1 MTKVNDNRYVF
12 FLLILVVILWGLNV
26 VAIKYLTSFFPP
38 LALAPIRL
46 CLASALLL
54 PLVFKKHGY
63 KKLSRKEW
71 LPIIGVST
79 FCIFLHQ
86 IALNIGLTATSG
98 MHAVLILGL
107 NPLFTTTSAGY
118 LLKEKF
124 TWEKGIAILLGFG
137 GLLLVVSGKSQ
148 GGATLFGDGIVL
160 IATITFVIGSLF
172 VKKATV
178 SVSPLVVTA
187 YSHTLAS
194 IGLLILGLSV
204 NPEWSYPGSF
214 DFWPIIVLLSS
225 SFLSTALGALW
236 WNTAIQKVGASTAS
250 LFQNASPI
258 VGVLASAFFLG
269 EQLNWYHFAAL
280 FLVLLGVSLGTGVIK
295 IPARLVILK
304 NRLQQ

>member
-1 MTKVNDNRYVF
+1 MTKVNDNRHVF

-54 PLVFKKHGY
+54 PLVLKKHGY

-71 LPIIGVST
+71 LPIIGVAT

-118 LLKEKF
+118 LLKEEF
-124 TWEKGIAILLGFG
+124 TWAKGIAILLGFG

-214 DFWPIIVLLSS
+214 GFWPIIVLLSS

-269 EQLNWYHFAAL
+269 EQLNWYHFVAL
-280 FLVLLGVSLGTGVIK
+280 FLVLLGVSLGTGVIN